1 MKTYKYS
8 FFSKLIYRYGNIPV
22 TILLLIYLAIS
33 IIGLFSYWYYI
44 FFTLINLS
52 LLFLLNKYYT
62 KTYRQFPFEISA
74 DNEKIICTNFLFSK
88 RKIELRIEDIDKLTG
103 GIFSGYPTRPVYI
116 HDSRQNITIGLYA
129 NVGKFP
135 ELLKIILQNVK
146 EDLYKDL
153 VGKINELRKK
163 K

>member
-8 FFSKLIYRYGNIPV
+8 LFSKLIYRYGNIPV

-44 FFTLINLS
+44 FFTLINLL
-52 LLFLLNKYYT
+52 LLFSLNRYYI
-62 KTYRQFPFEISA
+62 KTYKLFPFEITA
-74 DNEKIICTNFLFSK
+74 DNEKITCTNFLLSN

-103 GIFSGYPTRPVYI
+103 GIFSDYPTRPVYI
-116 HDSRQNITIGLYA
+116 HDSKQNITIGIYT
-129 NVGKFP
+129 NVGKFS
-135 ELLKIILQNVK
+135 ELLKIILQNIR

-153 VGKINELRKK
+153 LGKIGALRNKK
-163 K
+163 

>member
-1 MKTYKYS
+1 MKPYKYS

-44 FFTLINLS
+44 FFTLINLT
-52 LLFLLNKYYT
+52 LLFSLNKYYI
-62 KTYRQFPFEISA
+62 KTYKLFPFAISA

-116 HDSRQNITIGLYA
+116 HDLKQNITIGLYA

-146 EDLYKDL
+146 DDLYKDL
-153 VGKINELRKK
+153 VGKINGLRNKK
-163 K
+163 

>member
-8 FFSKLIYRYGNIPV
+8 FLSKLIYRYGNIPV

-44 FFTLINLS
+44 FFTLINLL
-52 LLFLLNKYYT
+52 LLFSLNRYYI
-62 KTYRQFPFEISA
+62 KTYKLFPFEITIN
-74 DNEKIICTNFLFSK
+74 NEKIICTNFLFNK
-88 RKIELRIEDIDKLTG
+88 RKLELRIEDIDKLAG

-116 HDSRQNITIGLYA
+116 HDSRQNITIGFYA
-129 NVGKFP
+129 NVGRFP
-135 ELLKIILQNVK
+135 DLLKIILQNIR

-153 VGKINELRKK
+153 LGKISVLRNKK
-163 K
+163 

>member
-22 TILLLIYLAIS
+22 TILLLIYLAVS
-33 IIGLFSYWYYI
+33 ITGLFSYWYYI
-44 FFTLINLS
+44 FFTLINLL
-52 LLFLLNKYYT
+52 LLFSLNKYYI
-62 KTYRQFPFEISA
+62 KTYKLFPFEISA
-74 DNEKIICTNFLFSK
+74 DNEKIICTNFLFGNK
-88 RKIELRIEDIDKLTG
+88 KIELRIEDIDRLTG
-103 GIFSGYPTRPVYI
+103 GIFSGYPTRPIYI
-116 HDSRQNITIGLYA
+116 YDSKQNITIGLYA

-153 VGKINELRKK
+153 AGKINELRKK

>member
-8 FFSKLIYRYGNIPV
+8 FFSKLIYRYGNIPI
-22 TILLLIYLAIS
+22 TILLLIYFAIS
-33 IIGLFSYWYYI
+33 IIGLFSHWYYI

-52 LLFLLNKYYT
+52 LLFSLNNYYI
-62 KTYRQFPFEISA
+62 KTYKLFPFEIST
-74 DNEKIICTNFLFSK
+74 DNKKIICTNFLFSN

-103 GIFSGYPTRPVYI
+103 GIFSGYPTRPTYI
-116 HDSRQNITIGLYA
+116 HDSKQNITIGLYA

-153 VGKINELRKK
+153 VGKINELRNKK
-163 K
+163 